1 VTGEIFLL
9 LVLLAAAVVLFATEW
24 IVPELTAALLLLALT
39 LTGLLPRD
47 DAFTGFG
54 SDVVIFL
61 ASIFVVSQALVR
73 TGVLERLEHA
83 LSRAAE
89 RFPRRVPPLLV
100 VATALLSTVLS
111 NTATVAAMLP
121 VASGLARRLRLSPSR
136 LLMPLAFASIL
147 GGSVTL
153 IGTSTN
159 MVVAAALPRFGERP
173 WGLFELAPAALPAV
187 ALGVI
192 YLLTVGR
199 RLLPER
205 TGDVSDLY
213 RLREYVSE
221 VVVPPGSPWTNRTL
235 RELRAGADLEITV
248 LGRIAG
254 GEVLPLASDQPLVV
268 GDRLLVKASQQALL
282 RLKVRRELD
291 LVVDRVAAPA
301 APLVHEVVLPHG
313 SRLSGRSL
321 RDLAFGNRYRAMVI
335 ALFRRGSPVLD
346 RVSGV
351 PLRDGDVLLIQGD
364 LEGLADLLQGGHLI
378 LLEEATL
385 PAAGSRMWLALGAF
399 VAMLVVGGTGVLPF
413 PLVALAAALAV
424 LLTRCLTP
432 RQAYEAIDW
441 GVLVLVGSLLGLATA
456 METSGAGSYFAE
468 LLTGATQGLGP
479 VALLAAFYL
488 LTVGLTQPM
497 SNQAAALVVLPLAVI
512 AAQRL
517 GLDPRPFAATVTL
530 AASCS
535 FIAPLEPA
543 SLLVYGPG
551 RYRFRDYFRVG
562 FPLTVIA
569 CVLNLLMIPLIWPL
583 TGAPVPRPA
592 TGAHHPGS
600 QSIAEPVASR

>member
-1 VTGEIFLL
+1 MTGEILLL
-9 LVLLAAAVVLFATEW
+9 LVLLVAAVVLFATEW
-24 IVPELTAALLLLALT
+24 IPPELTGVLLLLALA
-39 LTGLLPRD
+39 LTGLLPSD

-54 SDVVIFL
+54 SDVVVFL
-61 ASIFVVSQALVR
+61 ASIFVVSQAMVR

-83 LSRAAE
+83 LSRAAG
-89 RFPRRVPPLLV
+89 RFPKRVPPLLV
-100 VATALLSTVLS
+100 VATTTLSMVLS

-147 GGSVTL
+147 GGSMTL

-159 MVVAAALPRFGERP
+159 VVVAAALPRFDEHP

-192 YLLTVGR
+192 YLLTVGV

-205 TGDVSDLY
+205 GEDVTDLY
-213 RLREYVSE
+213 KLREYVSE
-221 VVVPPGSPWTNRTL
+221 AVVAQGSPWSNRTL

-254 GEVLPLASDQPLVV
+254 GEVLPLASDQSLTV
-268 GDRLLVKASQQALL
+268 GDRLLVKAGQQALL

-291 LVVDRVAAPA
+291 LVVDRGAAPA

-313 SRLSGRSL
+313 SRLSGQSL
-321 RDLAFGNRYRAMVI
+321 RELAFGNRYRAMVI
-335 ALFRRGSPVLD
+335 ALFRRGLPVLD

-364 LEGLADLLQGGHLI
+364 LEGLSDLLQGGHLI

-399 VAMLVVGGTGVLPF
+399 AAMLVVGGTGVLPF
-413 PLVALAAALAV
+413 PLAALSAALAV

-441 GVLVLVGSLLGLATA
+441 GVLVLIGSLLGLATA
-456 METSGAGSYFAE
+456 METSGAGRYFAD
-468 LLTGATQGLGP
+468 LIAGATQGLGP
-479 VALLAAFYL
+479 IALLAAFYL

-512 AAQRL
+512 AAQRH

-562 FPLTVIA
+562 LPLTIIA
-569 CVLNLLMIPLIWPL
+569 CILNLLMIPLIWPL
-583 TGAPVPRPA
+583 TRAAVPPA
-592 TGAHHPGS
+592 AAGAHHSGS
-600 QSIAEPVASR
+600 QGIAEQAASR